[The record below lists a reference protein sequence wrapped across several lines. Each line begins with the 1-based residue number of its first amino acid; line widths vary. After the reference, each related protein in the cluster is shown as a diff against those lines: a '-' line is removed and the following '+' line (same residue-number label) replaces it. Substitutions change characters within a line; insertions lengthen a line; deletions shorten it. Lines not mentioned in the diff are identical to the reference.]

1 MVVVFLPL
9 FSLAGLSPA
18 LLVSRLV
25 FLGPMILLFL
35 IGFRFPY
42 LADPTL
48 WTIPVATKE
57 LPFVVAGQS
66 PVVPAP
72 SSSPT
77 FQGFLV
83 GETISSHV
91 SWLVAVVA
99 FVVRSVPG
107 HGVILWP
114 TNVMEGPSSSLMSKG
129 QCSLCGRLGL
139 SHIRGL
145 RIGGWSM
152 V

>member
-1 MVVVFLPL
+1 MVFLPL
-9 FSLAGLSPA
+9 ISLAGLSPA

-25 FLGPMILLFL
+25 FLGSLILLFL
-35 IGFRFPY
+35 IRFRFPY
-42 LADPTL
+42 LADPTF
-48 WTIPVATKE
+48 WTIPVVATKE

-66 PVVPAP
+66 PVVSAP

-99 FVVRSVPG
+99 LVVRSVPR
-107 HGVILWP
+107 HSVILWP
-114 TNVMEGPSSSLMSKG
+114 TNVMEGPSSSLMPKG

-139 SHIRGL
+139 SH
-145 RIGGWSM
+145 